1 MAWEAVTRCPH
12 PRGMDADVVS
22 RVEAAMP
29 FEAGQ
34 DADRRVTTA
43 AAEDSGLW
51 HPPASADLFDVYSSP
66 EDKEIHDL
74 IIRLGL
80 SERDGND
87 LLFTLRKVAVNVV
100 CQCSLE
106 SINCNEWL

>member
-12 PRGMDADVVS
+12 PLGMDADVVR
-22 RVEAAMP
+22 RVEAAKL
-29 FEAGQ
+29 FEAGK
-34 DADRRVTTA
+34 DADQRVTTA
-43 AAEDSGLW
+43 AAEETGLW
-51 HPPASADLFDVYSSP
+51 HPPASANFFDVYSSP

-87 LLFTLRKVAVNVV
+87 LLYTLQKVVV
-100 CQCSLE
+100 HSVG
-106 SINCNEWL
+106 I